1 MYTANQS
8 YEVTKLGIS
17 IEPAEV
23 RLIPSATDP
32 YTWQILPE
40 KEHLF
45 KKHLSKHS
53 IGAYRE
59 LCRGV
64 GVSFEAVLAPES
76 SNTAEQKLLK
86 GRGGARVGGQ
96 DISSPEISFTT
107 VIEQLKREKFKMAA
121 ELSKLHDQA
130 AKATD
135 LKHLAEEAA
144 QSKLVIRGGQANT
157 AARSAKPNWYGGI
170 F

>member
-1 MYTANQS
+1 
-8 YEVTKLGIS
+8 
-17 IEPAEV
+17 
-23 RLIPSATDP
+23 
-32 YTWQILPE
+32 ILPE

-76 SNTAEQKLLK
+76 SNTTEQKLLK
-86 GRGGARVGGQ
+86 GRGGANVGGQ
-96 DISSPEISFTT
+96 VISSHEISFTT
-107 VIEQLKREKFKMAA
+107 VIEQLKRDKFKMAA

-135 LKHLAEEAA
+135 LKHLAEEEAA
-144 QSKLVIRGGQANT
+144 QSKLVIQAAEADKQILQQEVQNLTGMVEYFRNT
-157 AARSAKPNWYGGI
+157 TANSVNEVLNRLKLDLNLDLYTSG
-170 F
+170 